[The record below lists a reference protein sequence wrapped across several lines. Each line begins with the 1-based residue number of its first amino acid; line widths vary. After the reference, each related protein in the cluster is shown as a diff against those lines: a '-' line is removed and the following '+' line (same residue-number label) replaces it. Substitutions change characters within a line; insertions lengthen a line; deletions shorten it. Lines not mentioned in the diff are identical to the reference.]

1 VPPACGKDLSLLQ
14 IQRTLGC
21 DEKMEHARRQRNRA
35 LCRSLAPLQ
44 KPPPLCRGV
53 ENVILIAAKPVAKT
67 PVASTAAF
75 RRWGQAGG
83 EAQKETQTNTRG
95 DGAAKAR
102 HEVGRQ
108 TGNLVKKSRKTQRQQ
123 STVMLPMNLKPP
135 RPPDRRKKQTPWG
148 HMLTAAVEPFAVP

>member
-1 VPPACGKDLSLLQ
+1 MPPACGKDLSLLQ

-75 RRWGQAGG
+75 RRLGQAGG
-83 EAQKETQTNTRG
+83 EAQKETQTKTRG

-108 TGNLVKKSRKTQRQQ
+108 AGNLVKKSRKTQRQRSCSQ
-123 STVMLPMNLKPP
+123 RISNPQ
-135 RPPDRRKKQTPWG
+135 DR
-148 HMLTAAVEPFAVP
+148 LTAERNKHPGAICSPRL